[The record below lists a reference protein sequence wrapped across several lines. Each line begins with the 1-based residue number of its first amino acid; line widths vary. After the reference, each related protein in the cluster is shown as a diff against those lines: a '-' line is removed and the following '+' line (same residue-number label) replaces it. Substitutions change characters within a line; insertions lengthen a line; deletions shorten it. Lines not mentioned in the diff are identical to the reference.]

1 MLLAIVIYKDNLKD
15 WVKLYGLGFSNSKS
29 VRQNSNFQMK
39 ENSNTNISN
48 MIYNF
53 TCVGFI
59 KIPEIHQGSMKYYS
73 VLYMM
78 TAVQLTAQQQFISGD
93 AIVVNLLNL
102 CSS

>member
-1 MLLAIVIYKDNLKD
+1 MLLEIVIYKENLKD
-15 WVKLYGLGFSNSKS
+15 WVKLYGLVFSNSES
-29 VRQNSNFQMK
+29 VTQNN
-39 ENSNTNISN
+39 NTKISN
-48 MIYNF
+48 MIYNV

-59 KIPEIHQGSMKYYS
+59 KIPEIHQGSMKCYS

-93 AIVVNLLNL
+93 TIVVNLLNL